1 MVMEYFVEYKKMS
14 LESICQAVRKRSFPM
29 APPWV
34 CNVRRCSLDSALQAR
49 RDRLYLNQLG
59 ITDSV

>member
-1 MVMEYFVEYKKMS
+1 MEYFVEYKKMS

-29 APPWV
+29 ARLWV
-34 CNVRRCSLDSALQAR
+34 CNVVRALDSALQTR

>member
-1 MVMEYFVEYKKMS
+1 MEYFVEYTKMS
-14 LESICQAVRKRSFPM
+14 LESICQAVRKRGFPM
-29 APPWV
+29 APPW
-34 CNVRRCSLDSALQAR
+34 CAMLGVRSLDSALQTR